1 MRTLALALL
10 ALALVSGC
18 DGDPSPANPDGP
30 PGGSDGPPGDT
41 PAGSS
46 FSFFVTSTG
55 GPAGGDLRRTPADA
69 DGLAG
74 ADELCRSKA
83 AAAVPAS
90 ATRAWRAYLSTAT
103 VNARDRIGAGPWF
116 NRNGAMVA
124 SSVENLHDAAA
135 NMINKTT
142 AIDENGATV
151 PGRGDTPN
159 QHDILTGSTAAGV
172 NSGNN
177 CNNWTSSAATGV
189 TATVGHHDRDG
200 GGADPMSWS
209 SAHATQGCSAQAFI
223 NTGGRGSIYCFAA
236 D

>member
-1 MRTLALALL
+1 ML
-10 ALALVSGC
+10 
-18 DGDPSPANPDGP
+18 
-30 PGGSDGPPGDT
+30 
-41 PAGSS
+41 
-46 FSFFVTSTG
+46 
-55 GPAGGDLRRTPADA
+55 
-69 DGLAG
+69 
-74 ADELCRSKA
+74 
-83 AAAVPAS
+83 
-90 ATRAWRAYLSTAT
+90 
-103 VNARDRIGAGPWF
+103 
-116 NRNGAMVA
+116 
-124 SSVENLHDAAA
+124 
-135 NMINKTT
+135 NKTNS
-142 AIDENGATV
+142 IDETGAVV
-151 PGRGDTPN
+151 PGRGDNPN